1 LDPVLDATCERTW
14 LKFLETTPAPVYK
27 TEDRIKLSNT
37 AAVCVEVPNQSVPR
51 PNKTTAVQR
60 SGWAKALSTQGSWG
74 GAEGLSNNTVWGNE
88 GEKGGEGGGGG
99 LRAIRGQVCGSK

>member
-1 LDPVLDATCERTW
+1 MDPVLDAICERTW

-60 SGWAKALSTQGSWG
+60 SGWAKALGYTR
-74 GAEGLSNNTVWGNE
+74 EF
-88 GEKGGEGGGGG
+88 GEERK
-99 LRAIRGQVCGSK
+99 V